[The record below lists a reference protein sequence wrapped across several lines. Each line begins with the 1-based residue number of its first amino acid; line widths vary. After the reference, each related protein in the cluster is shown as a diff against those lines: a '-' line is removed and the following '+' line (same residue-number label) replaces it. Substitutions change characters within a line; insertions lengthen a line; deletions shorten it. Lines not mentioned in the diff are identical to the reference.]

1 LQAGLEQR
9 LVIVGSVK
17 INEPPTHLFQS
28 GQRGGATV
36 DELAIGSGRGEGSLE
51 DQLAG
56 FAGFESPVIQKAVQ
70 RRSQACHVED
80 GLDGARVGS
89 GAEGAPIGTAPQHQM
104 ERPED
109 NRLAGSGFPG
119 DGAEAWLQVQGE
131 VRYQRQ
137 ILDP

>member
-1 LQAGLEQR
+1 
-9 LVIVGSVK
+9 
-17 INEPPTHLFQS
+17 
-28 GQRGGATV
+28 
-36 DELAIGSGRGEGSLE
+36 
-51 DQLAG
+51 
-56 FAGFESPVIQKAVQ
+56 
-70 RRSQACHVED
+70 
-80 GLDGARVGS
+80 
-89 GAEGAPIGTAPQHQM
+89 M